1 MRTCVERSVMPKRLF
16 IDYERC
22 NGCEICALHCSF
34 AKTGTFNPSLSR
46 IHVIGWEEK
55 GLYVPTV
62 CLHCGDPPCLPACP
76 EAAMSK
82 DRGTEI
88 VSIDYG
94 MCTGCLVCLSACPY
108 RTLTV
113 DPVEN
118 QVLICDLCDGDP
130 VCARVYPIG
139 VIKYINTDE
148 LNLDEW
154 QRQADNL
161 SEILNSTPDAKERS
175 E

>member
-1 MRTCVERSVMPKRLF
+1 MPKRLF

-34 AKTGTFNPSLSR
+34 TKTGTFNPSRSR

-62 CLHCGDPPCLPACP
+62 CLHCEEPPCIPACTE
-76 EAAMSK
+76 EAINK
-82 DRGTEI
+82 DSETGMVR
-88 VSIDYG
+88 IDG
-94 MCTGCLVCLSACPY
+94 RKCTGRLACLSACPY
-108 RTLTV
+108 RALTI

-130 VCARVYPIG
+130 VCARVCPIG
-139 VIKYINTDE
+139 AIKFINTDE
-148 LNLDEW
+148 LALNEW

-161 SEILNSTPDAKERS
+161 AEILNSVPGAKES
-175 E
+175 TE